1 MKLGII
7 GSGKI
12 VQDFLTTANKIEG
25 LTLAA
30 IATTKRSAAIGEELA
45 QKYHIPK
52 SYTSNQDLFHD
63 ETVDTVYVA
72 VPNSLHYLIAKQA
85 LKAGKNVICEKPF
98 VSTVAEARELKKI
111 ANDQGLIIV
120 EAITNIHLENF
131 KHIKSDLEKI
141 APVHV
146 LSLNYTQYS
155 SRYDDFLK
163 GKIAPVFDPK
173 KDGGALKDLN
183 IYNIHLAVGLFQN
196 PKAVQYYPNM
206 QRGVDTSGILNL
218 VYQGMQAS
226 LIAAKDSYTNP
237 RSFIEGEK
245 GTIFF
250 NGSPGEL
257 TNYSLELRGGKPQ
270 EFNFNKYEH
279 RMVSEFVDFIDVIDN
294 HNTKKAAE
302 WFEHSLEVLKIL
314 SAAKRSY

>member
-12 VQDFLTTANKIEG
+12 VHDFLTTANKIQNLE
-25 LTLAA
+25 LTA
-30 IATTKRSAAIGEELA
+30 IATTKRSATIGQELA
-45 QKYHIPK
+45 KKYNIQKT
-52 SYTSNQDLFHD
+52 YTSNTDLFND
-63 ETVDTVYVA
+63 KEVDTVYVA
-72 VPNSLHYLIAKQA
+72 VPNSLHYLVAKKA
-85 LKAGKNVICEKPF
+85 LEAGKNVICEKPF
-98 VSTVAEARELKKI
+98 VSTTAEAQKLKKI
-111 ANDQGLIIV
+111 ADEHGVIIV

-131 KHIKSDLEKI
+131 KHIKADLKKI

-163 GKIAPVFDPK
+163 GKIAPVFDPT

-196 PKAVQYYPNM
+196 PKTVQYYPNM

-226 LIAAKDSYTNP
+226 LIASKDSYTTP

-250 NGSPGEL
+250 DGSPGEL
-257 TNYSLELRGGKPQ
+257 TNYSLELRGEKPQ
-270 EFNFNKYEH
+270 EFNFNKYDH
-279 RMVSEFVDFIDVIDN
+279 RMVSEFVDFIRVIDN
-294 HNTKKAAE
+294 HDTKKADE
-302 WFEHSLEVLKIL
+302 WFEHSLHVLEVL

>member
-12 VQDFLTTANKIEG
+12 VHDFLTTANKIEG

-30 IATTKRSAAIGEELA
+30 IATTKRSAATGEELA
-45 QKYHIPK
+45 QKYNIQK
-52 SYTSNQDLFHD
+52 TYTSNHDLFND
-63 ETVDTVYVA
+63 KNVDTVYVA
-72 VPNSLHYLIAKQA
+72 VPNSLHYLITKQA
-85 LKAGKNVICEKPF
+85 LEANKNVICEKPF
-98 VSTVAEARELKKI
+98 VSTTAEAKELKKI
-111 ANDQGLIIV
+111 ADEHGVIIV

-131 KHIKSDLEKI
+131 KHIKEDLKKI
-141 APVHV
+141 APIHI

-183 IYNIHLAVGLFQN
+183 IYNIHLAVGLFKN
-196 PKAVQYYPNM
+196 PKAVQYYPNI
-206 QRGVDTSGILNL
+206 QRGIDTSGILNL
-218 VYQGMQAS
+218 AYQGMQAS
-226 LIAAKDSYTNP
+226 LIASKDSFTNP

-250 NGSPGEL
+250 DGSPGAL
-257 TNYSLELRGGKPQ
+257 DNYSIQLRGKEPQ
-270 EFNFNKYEH
+270 SFNFNKYDH
-279 RMVSEFVDFIDVIDN
+279 RMVSEFVDFINIIDN
-294 HNTKKAAE
+294 YDTQKADE
-302 WFEHSLEVLKIL
+302 LFEHSLQVLEIL

>member
-12 VQDFLTTANKIEG
+12 VHDFLTTANKIEG

-45 QKYHIPK
+45 QQYHIQK
-52 SYTSNQDLFHD
+52 TYTSNQDLFND

-85 LKAGKNVICEKPF
+85 LEAGKNVICEKPF

-111 ANDQGLIIV
+111 ADDRNLIIV

-131 KHIKSDLEKI
+131 KHIKSDLKKI

-146 LSLNYTQYS
+146 LSFNYTQYS

-173 KDGGALKDLN
+173 KDGGALTDLN
-183 IYNIHLAVGLFQN
+183 IYNIHLAVGLFKN
-196 PKAVQYYPNM
+196 PKTVQYYPNM

-226 LIAAKDSYTNP
+226 LIAAKDSYTSP

-257 TNYSLELRGGKPQ
+257 TNYSLELRGEKPQ
-270 EFNFNKYEH
+270 EFNFNKYDH

-294 HNTKKAAE
+294 HDTKKADE
-302 WFEHSLEVLKIL
+302 WFEHSLEVLSIL

>member
-12 VQDFLTTANKIEG
+12 VHDFLTTANKIQNLE
-25 LTLAA
+25 LTA
-30 IATTKRSAAIGEELA
+30 IATTKRSATIGQELA
-45 QKYHIPK
+45 KKYNIK
-52 SYTSNQDLFHD
+52 KTYTSNTDLFND
-63 ETVDTVYVA
+63 EEVDTVYVA
-72 VPNSLHYLIAKQA
+72 VPNSLHYLVAKKA
-85 LKAGKNVICEKPF
+85 LEAGKNVICEKPF
-98 VSTVAEARELKKI
+98 VSTTAEARKLKKI
-111 ANDQGLIIV
+111 ADDHGVIIV

-131 KHIKSDLEKI
+131 KHIKEDLAKI

-163 GKIAPVFDPK
+163 GKIAPVFDPT

-196 PKAVQYYPNM
+196 PKTVQYYPNM

-226 LIAAKDSYTNP
+226 LIASKDSYTTP

-250 NGSPGEL
+250 DGSPGEL
-257 TNYSLELRGGKPQ
+257 TNYSLELRGEEPKQ
-270 EFNFNKYEH
+270 FNFNKYDH
-279 RMVSEFVDFIDVIDN
+279 RMVSEFVDFINVIDN
-294 HNTKKAAE
+294 HDTEQADE
-302 WFEHSLEVLKIL
+302 WFEHSLHVLEIL